1 MRSVFLKLMATAG
14 LMFLLFTVGGYAQ
27 DKPVDVPNGLPAAFS
42 GNLNTWK
49 YDLQKKLERLTA
61 KIATHNQKCTRVRQG
76 SAEDIE
82 CLQNLTVLQREVSA
96 YSNEVREFNRAV
108 MQAISWYRPAA
119 ARGEDLKDAPAAKLS
134 EKSQREVK
142 AEAAF
147 ALATLSVRNADYD
160 QALRYLQDARTAKPN
175 DKKIQDAYNYVL
187 SLKNSQMQMKPSL
200 KAEYLLE
207 ALDFGKGDWEKSIE
221 YLITLEFD
229 RMGNVNF
236 QAAEEAR
243 RNLNEA
249 YAEFLARQAVD
260 RIHRKDYVGAME
272 SLKRANELDPD
283 NDGWREITSAVE
295 EILEPFL
302 RDRNKKGQ

>member
-14 LMFLLFTVGGYAQ
+14 LMFLLFTVCGYAQ

-147 ALATLSVRNADYD
+147 ALATLSVQKADYD

-207 ALDFGKGDWEKSIE
+207 ALDYGKGDWEASIR
-221 YLITLEFD
+221 YLDNRELFMD
-229 RMGNVNF
+229 YR
-236 QAAEEAR
+236 AAEEAR
-243 RNLNEA
+243 KNLTEV

-260 RIHRKDYVGAME
+260 RIHRKDYEGAIE
-272 SLKRANELDPD
+272 SLKRAKDLDPD
-283 NDGWREITSAVE
+283 ADGIRSLLSAIE
-295 EILEPFL
+295 ETGELFS
-302 RDRNKKGQ
+302 RDPKGKGK

>member
-1 MRSVFLKLMATAG
+1 MRSVFLKLMAMAG
-14 LMFLLFTVGGYAQ
+14 LMFLLFTVCGYAQ

-207 ALDFGKGDWEKSIE
+207 ALDFGKGDWEASIR
-221 YLITLEFD
+221 YLDDRQLFFD
-229 RMGNVNF
+229 F
-236 QAAEEAR
+236 QAAKEAC
-243 RNLNEA
+243 RNLKEV

-260 RIHRKDYVGAME
+260 RIHWQDYEGAIR
-272 SLKRANELDPD
+272 SLKRANELAPDADGVRSFLSAMEETHEWFSRDPK
-283 NDGWREITSAVE
+283 V
-295 EILEPFL
+295 
-302 RDRNKKGQ
+302 KGK